1 MNEGKLKDITIEE
14 IQEYIDKN
22 WSYESIGAIYGV
34 SGSAIRKKMK
44 RVGKV
49 LPKRRNVSPNETF
62 NKGVKLTSQ
71 NYCINCNISV
81 QNGYKYCSN
90 KCEQEY
96 KRKERISDWKEHPE
110 KYSKEE
116 LPEFIRQYLI
126 DKYNGCQICGW
137 NEINP
142 TTGKTPL
149 EVHHIDGD
157 CTNNAEENLQL
168 LCPNHH
174 SLTPNSGAL
183 NKGNSKRYKY
193 KAYRKEIANL
203 TENETVKVWE

>member
-1 MNEGKLKDITIEE
+1 MNEGKLSNVTVEE
-14 IQEYIDKN
+14 IQKYIDEN

-34 SGSAIRKKMK
+34 SGSAIRKKIK
-44 RVGKV
+44 KAGKT
-49 LPKRRNVSPNETF
+49 LPKRRSISPTETF
-62 NKGVKLTSQ
+62 NSGVKLTSQ
-71 NYCINCNISV
+71 NHCINCGAPV

-90 KCEQEY
+90 QCEQEY
-96 KRKERISDWKEHPE
+96 KNKERISDWKNHPE
-110 KYSKEE
+110 NYSKEE
-116 LPEFIRQYLI
+116 LPDFIRRYLI

-137 NEINP
+137 NEVNP

-157 CTNNAEENLQL
+157 CTNNSEENLQL

-183 NKGNSKRYKY
+183 NRGNSKRYKY
-193 KAYRKEIANL
+193 KVYRKEILDLKRN
-203 TENETVKVWE
+203 

>member
-1 MNEGKLKDITIEE
+1 M
-14 IQEYIDKN
+14 
-22 WSYESIGAIYGV
+22 
-34 SGSAIRKKMK
+34 
-44 RVGKV
+44 
-49 LPKRRNVSPNETF
+49 
-62 NKGVKLTSQ
+62 
-71 NYCINCNISV
+71 
-81 QNGYKYCSN
+81 
-90 KCEQEY
+90 
-96 KRKERISDWKEHPE
+96 
-110 KYSKEE
+110 
-116 LPEFIRQYLI
+116 PEFIRQYLI

-168 LCPNHH
+168 LCPNCH

-193 KAYRKEIANL
+193 KAYRKEITNL
-203 TENETVKVWE
+203 IENEAVKVWE

>member
-1 MNEGKLKDITIEE
+1 MNKKENKYCLWCGKEIEGKNKKSKKFCNNSCAAKYNNNGRKHSEETKKKIAETLSKKKDYVYSSDPVYCKNCGKLIEKHPNIFCNNE
-14 IQEYIDKN
+14 CCAEYN
-22 WSYESIGAIYGV
+22 
-34 SGSAIRKKMK
+34 KKQK
-44 RVGKV
+44 
-49 LPKRRNVSPNETF
+49 
-62 NKGVKLTSQ
+62 
-71 NYCINCNISV
+71 IN
-81 QNGYKYCSN
+81 
-90 KCEQEY
+90 
-96 KRKERISDWKEHPE
+96 DWKIYPE

-116 LPEFIRQYLI
+116 LPEFIRRYLI

-149 EVHHIDGD
+149 EVHHIDGN
-157 CTNNAEENLQL
+157 CTNNKEENLQL

-193 KAYRKEIANL
+193 KAYRKEITNL